1 MKLIRYLIVLF
12 LICSFGIANA
22 TTRALQFECLR
33 TPLIDYRSQSIG
45 SGYTVYFYSSG
56 TSTAKNAWTD
66 ADQTTP
72 ITSATIGSDGTV
84 TAFGEGVYKV
94 VVKDADGTTV
104 YTWDPILVEYP
115 YYGIRTVIATGSQQT
130 YDDFLLVNTTSA
142 SVTINALAAANWK
155 RPLKIQRIAGSNSII
170 FDPDGSETIDGSAIL
185 TWSSDSIVEIISD
198 GSNLRSAGFR
208 SSFADADNDTKIQVE
223 ESADEDKI
231 RLDTGGTERVVVD
244 SNGLDIKSGGLL
256 VGGNSAIDSSRSAT
270 LTGLNLNA
278 GAVTLDAILDE
289 DDMASNSST
298 AATTQQSQVSYI
310 TSGAITFSNKNFSQ
324 SGTVAFTDTGSTTA
338 EYPVD
343 ILTPNLSDAGSCFVR
358 IGKELTVKNIGSIK
372 YVHTTDDSNAN
383 EIRMQIEGTVGLR
396 LNAVGNLG
404 INAVPAAS
412 GGARVSIGG
421 TAGITDTL
429 TLSKATGTGLSV
441 ASNVVITGTID
452 FGSIT
457 SGATK
462 SEINA
467 AADGMGVTIP
477 RQKIIEIGDWNMDGT
492 ASVNVAHGLTVS
504 KIVGFRVMIRNDA
517 GDTLHQI
524 PRGNYSTDDLETDAV
539 IDGVNVELG
548 RETGGYYDD
557 PAYDATSFN
566 RGWIIIDYID

>member
-1 MKLIRYLIVLF
+1 M
-12 LICSFGIANA
+12 

-104 YTWDPILVEYP
+104 YTWDPILVGYP

-170 FDPDGSETIDGSAIL
+170 FDPDGSETIDGSATL

-208 SSFADADNDTKIQVE
+208 SSFADTDNDTKIQVE

-256 VGGNSAIDSSRSAT
+256 VGGNSAINSSRSAA

-298 AATTQQSQVSYI
+298 AATTQQSQVNYI
-310 TSGAITFSNKNFSQ
+310 TSGAITFSNKNFLQDGQVSI
-324 SGTVAFTDTGSTTA
+324 TDTGSTTS
-338 EYPVD
+338 ESP
-343 ILTPNLSDAGSCFVR
+343 LTVLVPNLDDIGVVLAYMGFAESNYNSFQFTFYKESDGSQNNEIQLGLYGVGSAFRINGYQNIGIGGAPAGS
-358 IGKELTVKNIGSIK
+358 GS
-372 YVHTTDDSNAN
+372 Y
-383 EIRMQIEGTVGLR
+383 RFR
-396 LNAVGNLG
+396 AVGT
-404 INAVPAAS
+404 S
-412 GGARVSIGG
+412 E
-421 TAGITDTL
+421 ITDTL
-429 TLSKATGTGLSV
+429 TLSKASGTGLSV
-441 ASNVVITGTID
+441 TSDID
-452 FGSIT
+452 FNAIA

-462 SEINA
+462 AELNA
-467 AADGMGVTIP
+467 AADGIGVTIP